1 MRYQEELIERLAQ
14 HRRAQLGN
22 LSEHAYEE
30 LVLAVRRD
38 PQAFLVDDSD
48 RAYERLG
55 KALAANELSQAEEE
69 FLDDNAYEA
78 SRKRRLLKLREGCA
92 AALAMSDECL
102 DARTIQVV
110 LENENPDAA
119 LVALEALAHEEGLLG
134 DGGAGAGIGAA
145 SEAGNAGDACDAQNG
160 EAAEDG
166 LDDDASAT
174 TDDADVVEKGEE
186 RADTA
191 ANGSEPTVGASCPGN
206 AWDDVFARPRL
217 RLLSAIARARLE
229 TARYKAAIATCEKL
243 VELDSLDHLGARY
256 TWAVA
261 LARLEDEKGLDALDA
276 KFGRAGN
283 AWIHLARALL
293 MFKLDRMP
301 AARRALRGYAS
312 LCEGG
317 AYALLRPTF
326 IDGYLPDR
334 PAFTAGSF
342 EEAALAVHECDAV
355 VMDTPDFIGW
365 ATAQDGFAAQAEKF
379 ARDHDLDW

>member
-69 FLDDNAYEA
+69 FLDDAAYEA

-134 DGGAGAGIGAA
+134 GGSA
-145 SEAGNAGDACDAQNG
+145 N
-160 EAAEDG
+160 EAADADGTNGAPNSMAAKDG
-166 LDDDASAT
+166 LADA
-174 TDDADVVEKGEE
+174 
-186 RADTA
+186 A
-191 ANGSEPTVGASCPGN
+191 ANSDGVGPVEEDEALANTTAGGSEPTTGGPCPGN

-334 PAFTAGSF
+334 PVFTAGSF

-355 VMDTPDFIGW
+355 VMDTPDFIAW

>member
-69 FLDDNAYEA
+69 FLDDAAYEA
-78 SRKRRLLKLREGCA
+78 SRKRRLQKLREGCV
-92 AALAMSDECL
+92 AALAMSEECL
-102 DARTIQVV
+102 DARTIQVM

-134 DGGAGAGIGAA
+134 DA
-145 SEAGNAGDACDAQNG
+145 DA
-160 EAAEDG
+160 
-166 LDDDASAT
+166 
-174 TDDADVVEKGEE
+174 
-186 RADTA
+186 TA
-191 ANGSEPTVGASCPGN
+191 APCPGN

-217 RLLSAIARARLE
+217 RLLSAIARARLD

-256 TWAVA
+256 TWAIA

-283 AWIHLARALL
+283 AWIHLARTLL

-365 ATAQDGFAAQAEKF
+365 ATAQDGFSAQAEKF

>member
-55 KALAANELSQAEEE
+55 KALAANEASQSEEE
-69 FLDDNAYEA
+69 FFDDAAYEA

-92 AALAMSDECL
+92 AALAMSADCL
-102 DARTIQVV
+102 DARTIQVM

-119 LVALEALAHEEGLLG
+119 LVALEALAHDVGLFG
-134 DGGAGAGIGAA
+134 DKDAGADGLAGGGAEGATGD
-145 SEAGNAGDACDAQNG
+145 NAGDAAETGSSISSTGSGDEARPSASGINTCGPGVSVG
-160 EAAEDG
+160 EASG
-166 LDDDASAT
+166 LID
-174 TDDADVVEKGEE
+174 
-186 RADTA
+186 
-191 ANGSEPTVGASCPGN
+191 

-217 RLLSAIARARLE
+217 RLLSTIARARLD

-256 TWAVA
+256 TWAIA

-283 AWIHLARALL
+283 AWIHLARTLL

-334 PAFTAGSF
+334 PAFTVGSF
-342 EEAALAVHECDAV
+342 EEAALAVHECDPV

>member
-69 FLDDNAYEA
+69 FLDDAAYEA

-134 DGGAGAGIGAA
+134 GG
-145 SEAGNAGDACDAQNG
+145 SSN
-160 EAAEDG
+160 EAADADGTNGAPNSMAAKDG
-166 LDDDASAT
+166 LADA
-174 TDDADVVEKGEE
+174 
-186 RADTA
+186 A
-191 ANGSEPTVGASCPGN
+191 ANSDGVGPVEEDEALANTTAGGSEPTTGAPCPGN

-283 AWIHLARALL
+283 AWIHLARTLL

-334 PAFTAGSF
+334 PVFTAGSF

-355 VMDTPDFIGW
+355 VMDTPDFIAW

>member
-69 FLDDNAYEA
+69 FLDDAAYEA

-134 DGGAGAGIGAA
+134 GGSSNEVADADGTNGAPNSMAA
-145 SEAGNAGDACDAQNG
+145 K
-160 EAAEDG
+160 DG
-166 LDDDASAT
+166 LGDDA
-174 TDDADVVEKGEE
+174 
-186 RADTA
+186 A
-191 ANGSEPTVGASCPGN
+191 ANSDGVGSVEEDEALANTTAGGSEPTTGAPRPGN

-334 PAFTAGSF
+334 PVFTAGSF

-355 VMDTPDFIGW
+355 VMDTPDFIAW

-379 ARDHDLDW
+379 ARDHGLDW

>member
-69 FLDDNAYEA
+69 FLDDAAYEA

-134 DGGAGAGIGAA
+134 GGSSNEAADADGTNGAPN
-145 SEAGNAGDACDAQNG
+145 NAGPNAAVGEGADSTANADGRGDDETDGTLADA
-160 EAAEDG
+160 
-166 LDDDASAT
+166 
-174 TDDADVVEKGEE
+174 
-186 RADTA
+186 A
-191 ANGSEPTVGASCPGN
+191 ANDSEPTTGGPCPGN

-261 LARLEDEKGLDALDA
+261 LARLEDERGLDALDA
-276 KFGRAGN
+276 KFGRTGN
-283 AWIHLARALL
+283 AWIHLARTLL

-334 PAFTAGSF
+334 PVFTAGSF

-355 VMDTPDFIGW
+355 VMDTPDFIAW

>member
-1 MRYQEELIERLAQ
+1 MKYQEELVERLAQ
-14 HRRAQLGN
+14 HRRAQLGD

-38 PQAFLVDDSD
+38 AQAFLVDDSD

-55 KALAANELSQAEEE
+55 KALAANELAQVEEE
-69 FLDDNAYEA
+69 FLDDAAYEA

-92 AALAMSDECL
+92 AALALSEDCL
-102 DARTIQVV
+102 DARTIQVL

-119 LVALEALAHEEGLLG
+119 LVALEVLAHEQGLEFATAGVG
-134 DGGAGAGIGAA
+134 DG
-145 SEAGNAGDACDAQNG
+145 
-160 EAAEDG
+160 
-166 LDDDASAT
+166 
-174 TDDADVVEKGEE
+174 
-186 RADTA
+186 
-191 ANGSEPTVGASCPGN
+191 EPSCPGD
-206 AWDDVFARPRL
+206 AWDDVFARPKL
-217 RLLSAIARARLE
+217 RLLAAIARARLD

-256 TWAVA
+256 SWAIA

-276 KFGRAGN
+276 RFGRAGN
-283 AWIHLARALL
+283 AWIHLARTLL

-342 EEAALAVHECDAV
+342 EEAALAVHECDPV

-365 ATAQDGFAAQAEKF
+365 ATAQDGFAQQAEKF

>member
-69 FLDDNAYEA
+69 FLDDAAYEA

-119 LVALEALAHEEGLLG
+119 LVALEALAHEEGLVA
-134 DGGAGAGIGAA
+134 DGGA
-145 SEAGNAGDACDAQNG
+145 N
-160 EAAEDG
+160 EAA
-166 LDDDASAT
+166 
-174 TDDADVVEKGEE
+174 DADGRGDDETDGTL
-186 RADTA
+186 ADAA
-191 ANGSEPTVGASCPGN
+191 ANDSEPTTGGPCPGN

-261 LARLEDEKGLDALDA
+261 LARLEDERGLDALDA

-334 PAFTAGSF
+334 PVFTAGSF

-355 VMDTPDFIGW
+355 VMDTPDFIAW